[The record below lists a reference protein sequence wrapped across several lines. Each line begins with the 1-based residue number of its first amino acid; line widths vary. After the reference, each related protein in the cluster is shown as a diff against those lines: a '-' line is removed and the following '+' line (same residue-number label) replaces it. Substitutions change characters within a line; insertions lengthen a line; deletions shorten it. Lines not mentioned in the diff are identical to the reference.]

1 MTGGGN
7 MPENV
12 FPNLIVFIGFLLL
25 VGGVFFILAGVEI
38 IKLQQ
43 VIVRPGKLTCIIGI
57 VATIGGAVLLLRSRP
72 ASTEVVAPSS
82 TPTEVTS
89 PIKLS
94 ITPTAKAML
103 PLTGDTPSDVIL
115 CKDTENLAGI
125 RVTCTISYAY
135 CSYKPSTTGSPT
147 FCNDAPFPDHSF
159 TLVAWGEDWSD
170 YDGKCIV
177 INNGLVSIR
186 DDKPQIEASSRSQV
200 SICP

>member
-1 MTGGGN
+1 M
-7 MPENV
+7 
-12 FPNLIVFIGFLLL
+12 IGFDPTDPIAYLGVLLL
-25 VGGVFFILAGVEI
+25 IGGVLLVLSGFEI

-43 VIVRPGKLTCIIGI
+43 VSVRPGKLTC
-57 VATIGGAVLLLRSRP
+57 TIGLVAAILGVVLMLRSGQSSP
-72 ASTEVVAPSS
+72 EVVPLIS
-82 TPTEVTS
+82 TPTELSST
-89 PIKLS
+89 IKIS
-94 ITPTAKAML
+94 ITPTEKTLL
-103 PLTGDTPSDVIL
+103 PLTGGTPSDVLL
-115 CKDTENLAGI
+115 CKDTGNLAGT
-125 RVTCTISYAY
+125 RVTCTISHAY

-186 DDKPQIEASSRSQV
+186 DDKSQIEASSRSQV